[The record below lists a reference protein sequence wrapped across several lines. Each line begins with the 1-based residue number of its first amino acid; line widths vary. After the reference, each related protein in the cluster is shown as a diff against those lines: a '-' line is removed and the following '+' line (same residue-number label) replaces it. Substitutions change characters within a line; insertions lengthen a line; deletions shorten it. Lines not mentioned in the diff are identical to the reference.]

1 MKKIS
6 LILSGMA
13 IAAVAILSS
22 CGNNSAVQ
30 KSENA
35 DESAETTI
43 ADPGYVRSG
52 VYELKA
58 DELLDFNGIDH
69 PVVVDFSATWCG
81 PCKNFKPTFEKMA
94 EKYNGKVEFIAV
106 DVDRCPEV
114 ANKFEV
120 SAIPFVLFVSSDGT
134 INSNVGLMDE
144 AALEEAITNL
154 INAQK

>member
-52 VYELKA
+52 IYELKA
-58 DELLDFNGIDH
+58 DELLDFNGTMTCHIH
-69 PVVVDFSATWCG
+69 HSATERCTY
-81 PCKNFKPTFEKMA
+81 KDTYRRYQ
-94 EKYNGKVEFIAV
+94 KYMLHF
-106 DVDRCPEV
+106 R
-114 ANKFEV
+114 
-120 SAIPFVLFVSSDGT
+120 SL
-134 INSNVGLMDE
+134 
-144 AALEEAITNL
+144 
-154 INAQK
+154 